1 MPDLTDLNALLAQY
15 GPLGVILAAA
25 VLFARAYLAKRGGWL
40 SVIAK
45 SLFQSAPT
53 RIEQYGL
60 HAMNAT
66 SVITPVRGLLSRLD
80 SVLGKVQA
88 NAVPTVI
95 LAPAPGVAAPLPA
108 PVPPPAAVV
117 ILTPT
122 VTPATP

>member
-1 MPDLTDLNALLAQY
+1 MPDLTDLNAILAQY
-15 GPLGVILAAA
+15 GPLGVIIAAA
-25 VLFARAYLAKRGGWL
+25 VLFARAYLAKPGGWM

-45 SLFQSAPT
+45 GLFSSQPT
-53 RIEQYGL
+53 RAETYGL

-66 SVITPVRGLLSRLD
+66 SVITPVRGILARID

-108 PVPPPAAVV
+108 PVPPPGAVV
-117 ILTPT
+117 
-122 VTPATP
+122 VPAPAVPPA